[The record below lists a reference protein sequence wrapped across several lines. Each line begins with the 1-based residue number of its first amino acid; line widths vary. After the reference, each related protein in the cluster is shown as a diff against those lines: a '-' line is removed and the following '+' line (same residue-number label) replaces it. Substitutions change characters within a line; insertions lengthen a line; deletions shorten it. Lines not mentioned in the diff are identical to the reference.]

1 MHGYHGYHGQDNS
14 LESLQMLLN
23 TYLEEQPASGKSN
36 EAGVS
41 PPRASPLWS
50 GQLGCAS
57 KFVDPSQQSKT
68 LREPRYLL
76 PVVTRAHLLGLHIL
90 HQAVYNDIQ
99 YNAAV
104 TIMFSASLRFWW
116 AFSTL
121 YRGLPWGE

>member
-36 EAGVS
+36 EAGLS

-68 LREPRYLL
+68 LRQPRYLL

-90 HQAVYNDIQ
+90 HQAVYNDIR

-121 YRGLPWGE
+121 Y